1 MSATNDAGKILAHYN
16 FATTKLNGGI
26 FPPQLSAIPISVY
39 SFFLFGILFRLQL
52 DRIPIPEVFPE
63 NELSNNIVML
73 SEQTDWVP
81 TAIVGIAI
89 VTASLIV

>member
-1 MSATNDAGKILAHYN
+1 MEVLFPIQFQL
-16 FATTKLNGGI
+16 KLV
-26 FPPQLSAIPISVY
+26 PIG
-39 SFFLFGILFRLQL
+39 FHFRFLFFHICSLRSHLE
-52 DRIPIPEVFPE
+52 RIPIPEVFPE

-89 VTASLIV
+89 ATASLIV

>member
-1 MSATNDAGKILAHYN
+1 MRAKRWLIIISQRQNSTEVHFQILSL
-16 FATTKLNGGI
+16 F
-26 FPPQLSAIPISVY
+26 F
-39 SFFLFGILFRLQL
+39 SFCFVSNSTQHRFDFRVSLRSHPE
-52 DRIPIPEVFPE
+52 RIPIPEVFPE

>member
-1 MSATNDAGKILAHYN
+1 MRSILVRP
-16 FATTKLNGGI
+16 LVLI
-26 FPPQLSAIPISVY
+26 
-39 SFFLFGILFRLQL
+39 SFFSCVFLLVPFPLARQL